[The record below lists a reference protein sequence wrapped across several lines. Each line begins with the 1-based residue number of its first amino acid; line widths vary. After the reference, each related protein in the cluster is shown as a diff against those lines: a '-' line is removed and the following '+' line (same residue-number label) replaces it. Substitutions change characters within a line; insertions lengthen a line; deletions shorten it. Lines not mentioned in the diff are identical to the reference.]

1 VGGGHVLWLWG
12 VIAAVALGV
21 EMLTGTLYFALV
33 SVGALAGLGVGVVG
47 APPLVQALTMGGVT
61 VAGILVV
68 RPVAVRHFNRLPL
81 PMRTGVDA
89 LPGSEALALTG
100 ITTESGQ
107 IRLKGEVWSARLDSD
122 VTSEPV
128 DQNTRVSV
136 SRIDGA
142 TALVFPID

>member
-1 VGGGHVLWLWG
+1 MLWLWG

-68 RPVAVRHFNRLPL
+68 RPFAVRHFNRLPL